1 MFLIILISLIATLF
15 PDQSLLADS
24 DAIRYQQRGNYME
37 GIKGRLVSGE
47 LIELVSVKALTA
59 ENQPADGPDYKL
71 AFVAQ
76 GGTAPHITVRE
87 LQFQHGYW
95 LDKVGEVKRG
105 EVKGRKP
112 LSWEQGKAYEFSW
125 SKQHVI
131 SQKNIRL
138 QDLGAVVRLDS
149 QPGAIE
155 RVLPALLYDSKL
167 PPAVIQSYA
176 FTFKTLHDTQL
187 TCTLAPKIP
196 GKSAVAITQPRCGL
210 ARGKQSQTIVW
221 EPGKADLGWY
231 TLRIEGF
238 QLADNERLEQLV
250 HFVHAQP
257 FPSDLIPVH

>member
-1 MFLIILISLIATLF
+1 MFLIIFISLIVTLF
-15 PDQSLLADS
+15 PEQSFLADS
-24 DAIRYQQRGNYME
+24 DAIRYQRRVNYYE

-87 LQFQHGYW
+87 LQFHYGYW
-95 LDKVGEVKRG
+95 LDNVEALQFSK
-105 EVKGRKP
+105 
-112 LSWEQGKAYEFSW
+112 WEQGKAYEFSW
-125 SKQHVI
+125 PKQYVI

-155 RVLPALLYDSKL
+155 RVLPAVLYDSKL

-187 TCTLAPKIP
+187 TCTLAPKSP
-196 GKSAVAITQPRCGL
+196 GTSAVAITQPRCGL
-210 ARGKQSQTIVW
+210 TRGKQSQTIVW

-257 FPSDLIPVH
+257 FPSNLIPVH

>member
-1 MFLIILISLIATLF
+1 MLLIIFISLIATVF
-15 PDQSLLADS
+15 SEQPLLADS
-24 DAIRYQQRGNYME
+24 DAIRYQQRVNYYE

-59 ENQPADGPDYKL
+59 ESQPADGPDYKL

-76 GGTAPHITVRE
+76 GGMAPHITVRE

-95 LDKVGEVKRG
+95 LDKVGEVKG
-105 EVKGRKP
+105 QKP

-187 TCTLAPKIP
+187 TCTLAPKSP